1 MEKIM
6 EEENTDGK
14 YNGYGL
20 VESMVTS
27 FENNWDVMPAGRS
40 KVSQIPI

>member
-1 MEKIM
+1 MKKIM
-6 EEENTDGK
+6 EEKNTGGM
-14 YNGYGL
+14 YNGTGL